1 MLLMLYLGGHS
12 CFFFFNDTATTEI
25 YTLSLHDALPILS
38 RPVAL
43 NVPRH
48 DAHQLR
54 VGPRLPAVRLAGAPV
69 PDLRI
74 GCGARP
80 LEELLEAIDGEVQVE
95 RVHVAHEHVELALEL
110 GAERRP
116 VTLQVVAQVVV
127 VRLDILGHGVVDISC
142 LEIPTLRSIAG
153 RAHRAVGRL
162 PDRELLSGAG
172 AAAEHGLEL
181 ALL

>member
-74 GCGARP
+74 GCGRSESTRLNSSHSQISYAVFCLKKKTNNKP
-80 LEELLEAIDGEVQVE
+80 Q
-95 RVHVAHEHVELALEL
+95 LASYHSMPIVLK
-110 GAERRP
+110 P
-116 VTLQVVAQVVV
+116 
-127 VRLDILGHGVVDISC
+127 
-142 LEIPTLRSIAG
+142 
-153 RAHRAVGRL
+153 
-162 PDRELLSGAG
+162 
-172 AAAEHGLEL
+172 
-181 ALL
+181 